1 MMKLNIKLKLVSFA
15 LILLVALGS
24 CGTYKELPEA
34 PKVNSEGMLRS
45 ELPVESDSNAIKP
58 VEWRQHFQD
67 SYLQTLISEG
77 LTNNI
82 DLQLALKRIEQSEAT
97 LMISRAALSPNV
109 MGAAQINHTRLSNG
123 NEGEKFLGYTSNV
136 NSLGVN
142 ITWEAD
148 IWNKLGNQS
157 KAKYAAFLQT
167 QEYRNLVKTTLVAN
181 IANGYYNL
189 LALDEQLRITR
200 ETIELLKKSAE
211 TMTALKES
219 GQQNAAAV
227 EQSLALLYSTEI
239 SVMTLQVA
247 IREQENAL
255 SLLIGRIPGPVN
267 RGSLSD
273 ERTPDVLVKGFP
285 VAALSFRPD
294 VKQAELAVRQA
305 LSITKSAKAAF
316 YPSLVLSTGSF
327 GLTAGTFSGYFA
339 PENLALQL
347 VGGIT
352 QPIFNR
358 KQLKGNLKIAQ
369 SQQEESLISFRNVML
384 KAGQEVSNLLYGL
397 NVSLGKNDLRN
408 KQISSL
414 TNAVDYTQQLLL
426 AGEATYTEVLNA
438 QQSLLNAQLSG
449 VKDKLEQL
457 QYSVNLYR
465 ALGGGAE

>member
-15 LILLVALGS
+15 LILLVALGC

-58 VEWRQHFQD
+58 VEWRQHFLD

-200 ETIELLKKSAE
+200 ETIGLLKKSAE

-239 SVMTLQVA
+239 SVSTLQVA

-305 LSITKSAKAAF
+305 LAITKSAKAAF